1 MKRLMMAGLLVSGLL
16 FWQAAHATTDMTCSN
31 LDNLIRGR
39 FNCCASTTS
48 SGVCDGLFKAAEE
61 ANCGD
66 VCNPCFEFGYAPAP
80 AGCGCTINP
89 DDPDLAQ
96 FSGAY
101 VSFAC
106 TALDFGDALAC
117 CAGFGDPAGSGGGTC
132 EGSGGGGA
140 TFSSACF

>member
-1 MKRLMMAGLLVSGLL
+1 MYSSAYREFRLADIHIFFWGGAMKSNRRSTMKRLMMAGLLVSGLL

-89 DDPDLAQ
+89 DDPDL
-96 FSGAY
+96 
-101 VSFAC
+101 
-106 TALDFGDALAC
+106 
-117 CAGFGDPAGSGGGTC
+117 
-132 EGSGGGGA
+132 
-140 TFSSACF
+140 